1 MNTTG
6 GRIRPPAVA
15 GTFYPRDRESL
26 TAAIERSFA
35 GAVHSPGPNPIT
47 PKAIVAPHAGYVYSG
62 AVAASA
68 FALLEPMR
76 DSIKRVV
83 VVGPSHRTWLDG
95 IGVSSADAWET
106 PLGRVAIDEQGRS
119 DLLHL
124 PFVNINDRAHAPE
137 HSLEVELPF
146 LQTALDE
153 FTLLPL
159 IVGDA
164 TDTQVAEAIDAA
176 WKGPDTLVVVS
187 TDLSHYLTHEE
198 ATGKDSMTADAI
210 VRLRPALVRSD
221 DACGFRGLRGLM
233 RVVAG
238 RGLEIRRLDPRNSG
252 DTAGITAADMERV
265 VGYGAFAV
273 C

>member
-1 MNTTG
+1 
-6 GRIRPPAVA
+6 VA

-26 TAAIERSFA
+26 TTAIERAFA
-35 GAVHSPGPNPIT
+35 GAVHSTGQEPIT

-68 FALLEPMR
+68 FSLLKPMS

-95 IGVSSADAWET
+95 IGVSSADEWET
-106 PLGRVAIDEQGRS
+106 PLGRVAIDERGRS
-119 DLLHL
+119 ELLRL
-124 PFVNINDRAHAPE
+124 PFVKINDRAHAPE

-146 LQTALDE
+146 LQTVLE
-153 FTLLPL
+153 KFSLLPL

-164 TDTQVAEAIDAA
+164 TDAQVAEAIDAA
-176 WKGPDTLVVVS
+176 WRGPDTLVVVS
-187 TDLSHYLTHEE
+187 TDLSHYLTHDA
-198 ATGKDSMTADAI
+198 ATRKDSMTAEAI
-210 VRLRPALVRSD
+210 VGLRPAMVESD
-221 DACGFRGLRGLM
+221 DACGCRGLRGLM
-233 RVVAG
+233 RVVAD
-238 RGLEIRRLDPRNSG
+238 RGLEIRKLDLRNSG